1 MWPQWTEK
9 KLEKP
14 RTRRRKRGQKKSTSQ
29 LRLVARHM
37 KTALRCHSVDMMA
50 KLITLYS
57 PIENVRRMKHYTISV
72 FGHSLTEYKREMNTM
87 AWDET
92 NRRGNRDDWW
102 WNNRRPT
109 RSANEERKQ
118 NCKLN
123 FIKFF
128 LLVGN
133 RRQFTAA
140 ELHAV
145 VHHKIAHFIS
155 RSFWGRNFNNSKQ
168 QEWNK
173 KKKNKENTICCQRT
187 DNGICYRSP

>member
-14 RTRRRKRGQKKSTSQ
+14 RTRRRKRGQKKTTSQ

-102 WNNRRPT
+102 WNNRRRT

-128 LLVGN
+128 FVGWQQAPIH
-133 RRQFTAA
+133 RRRITRRSSPQN
-140 ELHAV
+140 
-145 VHHKIAHFIS
+145 
-155 RSFWGRNFNNSKQ
+155 RSFHFTLILGQKFQ
-168 QEWNK
+168 
-173 KKKNKENTICCQRT
+173 
-187 DNGICYRSP
+187 